1 MKKIFLLLLSVA
13 SVSVWAQQN
22 NDYVEYTLKGKTES
36 VQLQFPLKTYMHMEG
51 PDTWMMVQGKK
62 VNVTT
67 ADVND
72 YNSKDSRRNTPT
84 DILNSYM
91 LKDKKPGASI
101 AELYNRKTEIFAT
114 RDNKIMAFWYNENPQ
129 GGFPAEL
136 KMACVTGNSI
146 IQLTLMEP
154 LQDSAA
160 CKRLLMDILGTA
172 NLQEVAA
179 K

>member
-1 MKKIFLLLLSVA
+1 MKKMLVLLLCVA
-13 SVSVWAQQN
+13 SATAWSQN
-22 NDYVEYTLKGKTES
+22 NDYVEYTTKGKMES
-36 VQLQFPLKTYMHMEG
+36 VQLLFPLKTYALTEG
-51 PDTWMMVQGKK
+51 LNTYMVVQGKK
-62 VNVTT
+62 VKVTT
-67 ADVND
+67 AEVND
-72 YNSKDSRRNTPT
+72 YNSKDARRNTPT
-84 DILNSYM
+84 DILNNYM
-91 LKDKKPGASI
+91 IKDKKPGASI
-101 AELYNRKTEIFAT
+101 AELYTRKTEIFAT

-129 GGFPAEL
+129 GEFPAEL